1 MSFFELAAKF
11 GGLSTQES
19 DDHEGYTVAA
29 CSPALSSVFPRLI
42 CATPGPRDYGYT
54 QTAAYESGYD
64 GAPPTGY
71 PSGPQ
76 RGQAEYKRSHEG
88 YSTSDPARA
97 YIQESAYAAPP
108 PADEYHPQ
116 QSDFG
121 GRDGRPGSPALPDG
135 WIKRFDERH
144 GRWYYVDETTGTSQW
159 EPPKTSVD
167 DGGYGGSQHASKD
180 QVYNAHSGAGEAAG
194 YYAGHH
200 YGQNAALYGQAP
212 VQDYRPG
219 QHGGTSYAGGYHG
232 LEQHR
237 PDLAEKRQGSGYGGA
252 LLGVAG
258 GLAVGAVGG
267 ALLANALEGSD
278 SEPEAAEAPVEY
290 AHRPY
295 DEARYDSRDYG
306 APVAYED
313 DRDFAPY
320 EEQKPSPVS
329 DSEESQKDTESS
341 ESESGDDEVEAEEEF
356 EKQSSHESSG
366 SESGDDDGS
375 GSGHE
380 DEDQEYPSGDDDEWS
395 GEE

>member
-19 DDHEGYTVAA
+19 DDHEGYT
-29 CSPALSSVFPRLI
+29 
-42 CATPGPRDYGYT
+42 GPRDYGYT
-54 QTAAYESGYD
+54 QTTAYESGYD

-97 YIQESAYAAPP
+97 YVQDSAYAAPP

-121 GRDGRPGSPALPDG
+121 GRDCRPGSPALPDG

-144 GRWYYVDETTGTSQW
+144 GRWHIPMGA
-159 EPPKTSVD
+159 PKTAVD
-167 DGGYGGSQHASKD
+167 DGEYGGSQHASKD
-180 QVYNAHSGAGEAAG
+180 QVYDAHSGAGEAAG

-212 VQDYRPG
+212 VQDYRFG
-219 QHGGTSYAGGYHG
+219 QHGGASYAEGYHG

-237 PDLAEKRQGSGYGGA
+237 PNLAEKRQGSGYGGA

-295 DEARYDSRDYG
+295 DEARYDSHDYG

-329 DSEESQKDTESS
+329 DSEESQEDTGSS

-356 EKQSSHESSG
+356 EKQSSRVS
-366 SESGDDDGS
+366 
-375 GSGHE
+375 
-380 DEDQEYPSGDDDEWS
+380 WL
-395 GEE
+395 